1 MSRGEVTWACAEIV
15 RLTPQRDCG
24 PSIWEA
30 LCCKNNNKDVCPQKG
45 GGAARRTVP
54 LSTATHLV
62 NFYQLGLRK
71 SAVRPAKTHFLCGWA
86 NSSNKEVDTTSQTH
100 CQRGWANSSS
110 KKVDTALAADAYVA
124 SRLYTVRTLYTRGC
138 TYCTV
143 LYVCAKPPILIVR
156 DCASDKWGWCKRW
169 RNWGYCACCTT
180 RPSTYV
186 LHCVQRA

>member
-1 MSRGEVTWACAEIV
+1 M
-15 RLTPQRDCG
+15 
-24 PSIWEA
+24 A
-30 LCCKNNNKDVCPQKG
+30 LQFGRPC
-45 GGAARRTVP
+45 AARTTTKTCVRKRGGELLDVLYLFP
-54 LSTATHLV
+54 LQHTWSTFINSDCARVLCG
-62 NFYQLGLRK
+62 Q
-71 SAVRPAKTHFLCGWA
+71 PKTHFLCGWA